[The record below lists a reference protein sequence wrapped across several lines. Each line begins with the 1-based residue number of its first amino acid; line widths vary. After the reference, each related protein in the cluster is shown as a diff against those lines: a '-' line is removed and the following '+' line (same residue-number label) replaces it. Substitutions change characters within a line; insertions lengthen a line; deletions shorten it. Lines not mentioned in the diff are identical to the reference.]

1 MGKQFTSIEANHLE
15 FISRQRIF
23 FTASAAADGR
33 VNVSPKDG
41 ASLRVLNS
49 NRVVYLD
56 LTGSGNETAAHLRAN
71 PRLTIMFCAFEGAPL
86 ILRLYGQGKVLPRRG
101 TAYSELLAS
110 EFAGVEPPGARQI
123 VSLEVDMVQTSC
135 GYGVPRFDFAEERS
149 TLLRWAEARGESGLE
164 EYRRQKNARSID
176 GLPTGILE
184 VPESCPD
191 CEGASVGPVS
201 HPSAESSKIE
211 A

>member
-15 FISRQRIF
+15 FIGRQRIF

-49 NRVVYLD
+49 NQVIYLD

-71 PRLTIMFCAFEGAPL
+71 PRLTMMFCAFEGAPL
-86 ILRLYGQGKVLPRRG
+86 ILRLYGQGKVLPRRS

-123 VSLEVDMVQTSC
+123 VSLGVDMVQTSC
-135 GYGVPRFDFAEERS
+135 GYGVPRFDFVEERS

-164 EYRRQKNARSID
+164 QYRRQKNARSID

-184 VPESCPD
+184 AAESCPD
-191 CEGASVGPVS
+191 CEGVVVGPVS
-201 HPSAESSKIE
+201 HPAPK
-211 A
+211 ALK